1 MLYSHHQS
9 LLSEVCT
16 QVKPCD
22 HILWFLNVDNSLAG
36 DYPGWSVLRV
46 HRGHSLPAPSI
57 FTTNLFHSLAVGAGK
72 PLLSYSC
79 HSPVC
84 LTFQW
89 MSVGYFGL
97 LLLSDPSMPH
107 CSPLLSS
114 AQILMPHR
122 SLCMGRWGG
131 ELSCLLFFF
140 LPCVHGFWVRHLVTL
155 SVFIWRFRE
164 ISKTM
169 LLLPSSKL
177 ILCHYIL
184 TPSMFMWGEGN
195 DISILEKR

>member
-1 MLYSHHQS
+1 MLITAW
-9 LLSEVCT
+9 LVIT
-16 QVKPCD
+16 
-22 HILWFLNVDNSLAG
+22 LAG
-36 DYPGWSVLRV
+36 QFWEFIGATLFQL
-46 HRGHSLPAPSI
+46 LPFLQQTYSTLWLLELA
-57 FTTNLFHSLAVGAGK
+57 NLFSVTAAILQT
-72 PLLSYSC
+72 
-79 HSPVC
+79 VC
-84 LTFQW
+84 LTSQW

-177 ILCHYIL
+177 ILCYYIL